1 MVIDSHQ
8 HLWKY
13 DPATFGWI
21 TPEMSRIRRDF
32 LAFDLLRELED
43 NQVEGSVAIQ
53 SIASESD
60 TSFLVTEADRND
72 FIRGVVGWLDL
83 CNPLLELR
91 LNYYSGCSKFRGL
104 RHLVQSEEDDRFLLR
119 EDFCRGI
126 GMLDR
131 RHLTYDLLILPRQLP
146 AATELVKRFPQQK
159 FVIDH
164 LAKPQIREGRISPWK
179 EQIREIATL
188 PNVYCKIS
196 GMVTEADPS
205 GWKPED
211 LHPFMDVVLEA
222 FGPRRLLF
230 GSDWPVCLVVAGY
243 SQVIGLVRKYIR
255 KLSAS
260 EQEAIMGKTA
270 TEFYGL

>member
-13 DPATFGWI
+13 DPATCGWI
-21 TPEMSRIRRDF
+21 TPEMSWIRRDF
-32 LAFDLLRELED
+32 LSFDLLRELED
-43 NQVEGSVAIQ
+43 NQVDGSVAVQ

-91 LNYYSGCSKFRGL
+91 LRYYSGCSKFKGL
-104 RHLVQSEEDDRFLLR
+104 RHLVQSEPDDQFLLR

-126 GMLDR
+126 GMLGPH
-131 RHLTYDLLILPRQLP
+131 HLTYDLLILPRHLP
-146 AATELVKRFPQQK
+146 AAARLARKFPDQK

-164 LAKPQIREGRISPWK
+164 LAKPLIREGRLSPWK
-179 EQIREIATL
+179 DQIRETAAL
-188 PNVYCKIS
+188 PNVYCKLS

-211 LHPFMDVVLEA
+211 FHPFMDVVLEA
-222 FGPRRLLF
+222 FGPRRTMF
-230 GSDWPVCLVVAGY
+230 GSDWPVCLVCAGY
-243 SQVIGLVRKYIR
+243 EQVIGMVRQYIR
-255 KLSAS
+255 KLSGS
-260 EQEAIMGKTA
+260 EQEAIMGNTA
-270 TEFYGL
+270 SEFYGL